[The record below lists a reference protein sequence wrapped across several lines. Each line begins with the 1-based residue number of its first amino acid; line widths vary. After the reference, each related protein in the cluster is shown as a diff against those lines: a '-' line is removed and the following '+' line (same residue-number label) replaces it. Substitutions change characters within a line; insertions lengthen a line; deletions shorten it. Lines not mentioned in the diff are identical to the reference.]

1 MDQVSTAQELKPAV
15 APGASGPHPGLGFR
29 EFVGIIAALMA
40 TNALAID
47 TMLPALPQ
55 IGRALSVADESRQQ
69 WIVTAFLLAYGVA
82 QIVYG
87 PLSDRFGRRPMLL
100 GGLAAYV
107 VFQVAAVLAPSFA
120 FLLVA
125 RVLQGAAVAATRV
138 VSVSVVRDCY
148 GGRQMARVM
157 SLAFMVFLAVPVLAP
172 SLGQLLMLVT
182 PWRGLF
188 AALAIYGALV
198 LAWIVVRL
206 PETLHP
212 DYRRAIDPRSLV
224 AALRTTLATR
234 QATGYTLAQTT
245 ITGALFGFINSVQ
258 QIFAD
263 AFHAAWLMPAVFAG
277 IAGMM
282 AIASLVNSRIV
293 ERLGMRRVSH
303 GALLG
308 YLAAETVH
316 LGIALSGHETIWTF
330 ALCQGAT
337 MFCFGLVS
345 SNFSAMAME
354 PLASLAGIGASLQ
367 GFVSTVG
374 GALAGFAIGQSF
386 DGTTIPMTVGFFAA
400 GAVTLAIVLVTERG
414 RLFRAQMGP

>member
-1 MDQVSTAQELKPAV
+1 MDHVSTAEELKPAI
-15 APGASGPHPGLGFR
+15 APGASGPHPGLGLR
-29 EFVGIIAALMA
+29 EFVAVIAALMA

-55 IGRALSVADESRQQ
+55 IGRALGVDGESRQQ
-69 WIVTAFLLAYGVA
+69 WIVT
-82 QIVYG
+82 
-87 PLSDRFGRRPMLL
+87 
-100 GGLAAYV
+100 
-107 VFQVAAVLAPSFA
+107 VAAAVAPSFA

-125 RVLQGAAVAATRV
+125 RALQGVAVAATRV
-138 VSVSVVRDCY
+138 VTVSVVRDCY
-148 GGRQMARVM
+148 SGRQMARVM
-157 SLAFMVFLAVPVLAP
+157 SLTFMVFLAAPVLAP

-198 LAWIVVRL
+198 LAWIVARL

-224 AALRTTLATR
+224 AALRTMLATR
-234 QATGYTLAQTT
+234 QAIGYILAQTA

-282 AIASLVNSRIV
+282 ALASLVNSRIV
-293 ERLGMRRVSH
+293 ERLGTRRVSH

-308 YLAAETVH
+308 YLAAEMVH

-367 GFVSTVG
+367 GFVTTVG

-386 DGTTIPMTVGFFAA
+386 DGTTIPMTGGFFAA

-414 RLFRAQMGP
+414 RLFRPEMGP